1 MKTVNETLSAQRDY
15 LLKWG
20 RPHEADHS
28 LNDTNRDLI
37 QALAAAHCGSAYL
50 GAINGHGG
58 LVRYKGQPVYTAQYD
73 FCIPAEDTELAK
85 LIRLWRGG
93 VDLDLLDRIHT
104 RIGALGGH
112 LLIWV

>member
-15 LLKWG
+15 LIKWG

-50 GAINGHGG
+50 GAINGHGLFRPILPG
-58 LVRYKGQPVYTAQYD
+58 ERSD
-73 FCIPAEDTELAK
+73 PASRHSD
-85 LIRLWRGG
+85 
-93 VDLDLLDRIHT
+93 
-104 RIGALGGH
+104 GASL
-112 LLIWV
+112 